1 MQPAQ
6 PCSTSLAPWYTRN
19 RAAAARGM
27 ILTFPEVVS
36 ESEHREILGL
46 VAAAEFVD
54 GRETASPL
62 LARTKDNQQI
72 RRDATQVQSITEI
85 LLGALRRNAA
95 FCGAVY
101 PKQLHSLLVSRYREG
116 MHYGPH
122 VDRAL
127 MGEATLW
134 RTDLS
139 VTLFL
144 NEPDQYAGGELALES
159 GSGAFMVKLPARALV
174 CYPTGQLHQVRPV
187 TRGER
192 IAVVAWIQS
201 HVRETAA
208 REVLRDLARTIEMLR
223 PPNGPSDAYDLVNK
237 THMNLLRRWS
247 EP

>member
-1 MQPAQ
+1 
-6 PCSTSLAPWYTRN
+6 
-19 RAAAARGM
+19 M

-36 ESEHREILGL
+36 EAEHREILGL

-54 GRETASPL
+54 GRETASPA
-62 LARTKDNQQI
+62 LARTKDNEQI
-72 RRDATQVQSITEI
+72 RRDAAQVQAVTEI
-85 LLGALRRNAA
+85 LLGALRRNTA
-95 FCGAVY
+95 FCSAVY

-144 NEPDQYAGGELALES
+144 NEPDQYTGGELALES

-192 IAVVAWIQS
+192 LAVVAWIQS

-208 REVLRDLARTIEMLR
+208 REVLRDLARTIELLR
-223 PPNGPSDAYDLVNK
+223 PPIGPGEAYDLVNK